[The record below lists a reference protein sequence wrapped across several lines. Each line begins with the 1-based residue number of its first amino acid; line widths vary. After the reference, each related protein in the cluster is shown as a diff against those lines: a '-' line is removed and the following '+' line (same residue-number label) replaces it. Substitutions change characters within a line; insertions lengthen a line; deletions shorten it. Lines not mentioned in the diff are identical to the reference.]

1 MKQTSATI
9 KRYLKAKSERGLERA
24 MLINN
29 TKRSAYHNYHI
40 VHDGKNWFAWYDC
53 DLSGMANKDIVEVGE
68 ADDNIEK

>member
-1 MKQTSATI
+1 
-9 KRYLKAKSERGLERA
+9 